1 VPGSNTEREF
11 FKFLWLANMLNTPD
25 VLVDQIADEDAV
37 IMYTQVV
44 KDGLYFHQFQEWIEN

>member
-1 VPGSNTEREF
+1 
-11 FKFLWLANMLNTPD
+11 MLNTPD